1 MESARLAPQRLSN
14 SPKLAGGKESVL
26 SAGPISLAVEQPF
39 REREL
44 VSVCLSRKR
53 HWDAMK
59 RFGFAPRDR
68 MWPREVGEHQ
78 AERGR
83 CLVAGS
89 SPPLGSSPPGSLGW
103 PRANEANVN
112 LSGTAA
118 QEIAATSSVDDR
130 LRMDNDSNNNDDNN
144 ENTRRIRTRCQ
155 APFLA
160 FCKY

>member
-1 MESARLAPQRLSN
+1 
-14 SPKLAGGKESVL
+14 
-26 SAGPISLAVEQPF
+26 
-39 REREL
+39 
-44 VSVCLSRKR
+44 
-53 HWDAMK
+53 
-59 RFGFAPRDR
+59 

-130 LRMDNDSNNNDDNN
+130 LKWITIAIIMTTITKTLVELGPGVKLHS
-144 ENTRRIRTRCQ
+144 
-155 APFLA
+155 
-160 FCKY
+160 

>member
-1 MESARLAPQRLSN
+1 M
-14 SPKLAGGKESVL
+14 
-26 SAGPISLAVEQPF
+26 AVEQPF

-103 PRANEANVN
+103 PRVNEANVN

-130 LRMDNDSNNNDDNN
+130 LKWITIAIIMTTITKTLVELGPGVKLHS
-144 ENTRRIRTRCQ
+144 
-155 APFLA
+155 
-160 FCKY
+160 